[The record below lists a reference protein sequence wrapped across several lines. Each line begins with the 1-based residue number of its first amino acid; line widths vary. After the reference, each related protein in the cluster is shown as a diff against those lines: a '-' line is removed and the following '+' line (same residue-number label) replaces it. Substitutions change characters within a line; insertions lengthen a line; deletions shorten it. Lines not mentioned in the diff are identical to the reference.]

1 MSNRN
6 KLKVLFII
14 QPDTKRIW
22 AAVAE
27 KLDSG
32 REFRATL
39 GLLCVAA
46 MVKDLED
53 VECQLIDCSA
63 SDFGYPELHEAIK
76 VFNPDLVCMSAL
88 TFSILDVR
96 KSAQVA
102 KEACPN
108 TKVCLGGV
116 HINLFP
122 EETLKL
128 KEVDYI
134 VHGEGEIPFKE
145 LVCALKDGDTESIK
159 SIQGVGSK
167 VGSETILNDP
177 GEIIREMDSFP
188 IPAYDLLDLSKYSH
202 VLSQGRRSMSIQT
215 SRGCPYACTFCD
227 IRKTAFRFKSPEK
240 VVEEITYLMK
250 TGNTDFFIVDDTIS
264 VHKNRLNDICKLI
277 IKKGIKITFKI
288 SARVDNLDSESL
300 KLLKEAGCNRINFGV
315 ESGSQR
321 LLDYLEKDVTL
332 EQIKETFRLTR
343 EAGIQTFAY
352 LIIGIPT
359 ETVSEMKKSVKFVAD
374 IRADY
379 FNISICTPYPKT
391 ALTDNMIADNLLPHN
406 YWQSFAEDPQENFQ
420 VQFWNNT
427 FEDNE
432 LRGLQQNLMKS
443 FYKRPTYLFR
453 ELCKIR
459 SGSELL
465 RKAKVGLR
473 ILR

>member
-1 MSNRN
+1 MNNGS
-6 KLKVLFII
+6 KFKVLFII
-14 QPDTKRIW
+14 QPDTRRIW

-27 KLDSG
+27 KLDAG

-46 MVKDLED
+46 MLKDFED

-63 SDFGYPELHEAIK
+63 RNFGYPELHESIK
-76 VFNPDLVCMSAL
+76 SCNPDLVCMSAL
-88 TFSILDVR
+88 TFSLLDVR
-96 KSAQVA
+96 KSAHVA

-108 TKVCLGGV
+108 TKICLGGV
-116 HINLFP
+116 HVNLFP
-122 EETLKL
+122 AETLNL

-134 VHGEGEIPFKE
+134 VHGEGEKPFRE
-145 LVCALKDGDTESIK
+145 MVRALKDGNIEAIK
-159 SIQGVGSK
+159 SVEGVGCK
-167 VGSETILNDP
+167 VGSETILNGP
-177 GEIIREMDSFP
+177 GEIIRDMDSFP
-188 IPAYDLLDLSKYSH
+188 IPAYDLLDLTKYSH
-202 VLSQGRRSMSIQT
+202 VLSEGKRSMSIQT

-240 VVEEITYLMK
+240 VVEEIMYLMK

-264 VHKNRLNDICKLI
+264 VHKNRLNDICELI

-288 SARVDNLDSESL
+288 SARVDNLDEESL
-300 KLLKEAGCNRINFGV
+300 NLLKRAGCNRINFGV

-332 EQIKETFRLTR
+332 QQIKETFRMTR

-359 ETVSEMKKSVKFVAD
+359 ETTSEMEKSVEFVSE

-391 ALTDNMIADNLLPHN
+391 ALTDRMIADNLIPSD
-406 YWQSFAEDPQENFQ
+406 YWQKFAEDPKEDFR
-420 VQFWNNT
+420 VQFWNNA
-427 FEDNE
+427 FKDDE
-432 LRGLQQNLMKS
+432 LRGLQQNLMKK
-443 FYKRPTYLFR
+443 FYRRPAYLLR
-453 ELCKIR
+453 ELSKIR
-459 SGSELL
+459 SGSEFL

>member
-1 MSNRN
+1 MNNRK

-46 MVKDLED
+46 MIKDLED
-53 VECQLIDCSA
+53 VDCQLIDCSA
-63 SDFGYPELHEAIK
+63 SNLGYPELREEIK
-76 VFNPDLVCMSAL
+76 SFKPDLVCMSAL

-96 KSAQVA
+96 KSAKVA
-102 KEACPN
+102 KEACPK

-122 EETLKL
+122 KETLKL

-134 VHGEGEIPFKE
+134 VHGEGEVPFRK

-167 VGSETILNDP
+167 EGSETILNGP
-177 GEIIREMDSFP
+177 GEIIRDMDSFS

-240 VVEEITYLMK
+240 VVEEIKYLMK

-288 SARVDNLDSESL
+288 SARVDNLDLESL

-321 LLDYLEKDVTL
+321 LLDYLEKGVTL

-343 EAGIQTFAY
+343 EVGIQTFAY
-352 LIIGIPT
+352 IIIGIPT
-359 ETVSEMKKSVKFVAD
+359 ETILEMKQSVKFVAD
-374 IRADY
+374 IKADY

-391 ALTDNMIADNLLPHN
+391 ALTDKMITDNLLPHN
-406 YWQSFAEDPQENFQ
+406 YWQSFAEDPKEDFR
-420 VQFWNNT
+420 VQFWNKT
-427 FEDNE
+427 FKDNE
-432 LRGLQQNLMKS
+432 LRGLQQNLMKI
-443 FYKRPTYLFR
+443 FYKRPTYLLR
-453 ELCKIR
+453 ELSKIR